1 MPSNGREEPSAGE
14 REGSAP
20 RMEEPSAGNREGSA
34 PRTKV
39 PSELDVTPRRM
50 LAHWFDGDDVP
61 VRHPVGRINDTWM
74 VAESHVLQRLNSTVF
89 TRPQAVMRNL
99 SRVLAHD
106 DRLLVAPVPTRTGA
120 AYVIDEL
127 GDLWRVFPRLVARN
141 FETLPRSLFAAAAT
155 AYGGFLARFA
165 AFPHPL
171 EPVIDGFHDLERYLS
186 ALEDAPAWADAERQ
200 VVDGLRHTFEA
211 PRRCRA
217 IHGDCKVNNL
227 LFHPA
232 RDDVVAIID
241 LDTVMVGDPA
251 WDFGDLVRSAF
262 SGTEESDRAPALPAS
277 ALAALATGFASGMG
291 TLDGVARYSTAPAY
305 MSFMLGV
312 RFLVDHLS
320 DDVYFKVAA
329 HGDNL
334 RRARGQLSLASRFLD
349 AGPTLTAAL
358 DQALRSRSRAASRVP

>member
-1 MPSNGREEPSAGE
+1 MPSDI
-14 REGSAP
+14 
-20 RMEEPSAGNREGSA
+20 
-34 PRTKV
+34 
-39 PSELDVTPRRM
+39 SETGVTPRRM
-50 LAHWFDGDDVP
+50 LAHWLDGDEIPVP
-61 VRHPVGRINDTWM
+61 HPVGRINDTWM

-89 TRPQAVMRNL
+89 TNPQAVMRNL

-106 DRLLVAPVPTRTGA
+106 DTLLVAPVPTRTGA

-127 GDLWRVFPRLVARN
+127 GDLWRVFPRRLARN
-141 FETLPRSLFAAAAT
+141 FETLPRSLFAAAAA

-186 ALEDAPAWADAERQ
+186 ALEVAPAGADAERQ
-200 VVDGLRHTFEA
+200 VVDALRHTFEP
-211 PRRCRA
+211 PRRRRV

-227 LFHPA
+227 LFHPV
-232 RDDVVAIID
+232 RDAVIAIID

-262 SGTEESDRAPALPAS
+262 SGTEESDSPPALSAS
-277 ALAALATGFASGMG
+277 ALAALASGFARGMG
-291 TLDGVARYSTAPAY
+291 TLDGVARFSTAPAY
-305 MSFMLGV
+305 MSLMLGV

-320 DDVYFKVAA
+320 DDVYFKVSA

-334 RRARGQLSLASRFLD
+334 RRARGQLSLARRFLD
-349 AGPTLTAAL
+349 ARRPLTAAL
-358 DQALRSRSRAASRVP
+358 DDALRESRETASPPS